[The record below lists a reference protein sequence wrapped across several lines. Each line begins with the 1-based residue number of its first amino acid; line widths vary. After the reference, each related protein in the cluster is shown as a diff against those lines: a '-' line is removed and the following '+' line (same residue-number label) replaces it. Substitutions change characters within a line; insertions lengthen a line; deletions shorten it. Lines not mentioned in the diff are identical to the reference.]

1 MRKRQ
6 KTTSNMEIL
15 FFKVSDDRAD
25 TMRNGVSDLR
35 NFDEK

>member
-1 MRKRQ
+1 
-6 KTTSNMEIL
+6 MEIL
-15 FFKVSDDRAD
+15 IFKVSDDRAD